1 MCNPAIIPI
10 LQWVG
15 AGLAVVGGVQQAR
28 AAKAAGEYAAEVDEQ
43 NAKIGRQQADQARQI
58 GNMEEERQMRRVRA
72 AVASQRAA
80 QAANG
85 LDVNSGTALDLQA
98 ETAGFGAA
106 DALNIRANALR
117 QAWGFEVGAVNDIN
131 SASAA
136 RAGGRN
142 AATGTLLTTGA
153 QVVGMYS
160 NSGGFGMAGKGGR
173 PVRQSKVYNPGRLDK
188 SGTPFTLQR

>member
-1 MCNPAIIPI
+1 MCEPTTIAYGVSA
-10 LQWVG
+10 LLMV
-15 AGLAVVGGVQQAR
+15 AGGVQTAR
-28 AAKAAGEYAAEVDEQ
+28 AQKAAGEYQAQVDEQ

-72 AVASQRAA
+72 AVATQRAA

-85 LDVNSGTALDLQA
+85 LDINSGTALDLQA

-106 DALNIRANALR
+106 DALNIRANAIR

-142 AATGTLLTTGA
+142 AATGTMLTTGA
-153 QVVGMYS
+153 QVASMYAGS
-160 NSGGFGMAGKGGR
+160 NGFGLGGGGTKQ
-173 PVRQSKVYNPGRLDK
+173 PKIYNPGRLDK
-188 SGTPFTLQR
+188 SGNRMTLGG

>member
-1 MCNPAIIPI
+1 MCEPTTIAYGIAA
-10 LQWVG
+10 V
-15 AGLAVVGGVQQAR
+15 LAVAGGVQTAR
-28 AAKAAGEYAAEVDEQ
+28 AQSAAAEAQAQADET
-43 NAKIGRQQADQARQI
+43 NARIGRTQAEQARQI

-72 AVASQRAA
+72 AVATQRAT

-106 DALNIRANALR
+106 DALNLRSNAIR

-136 RAGGRN
+136 RAAGSN
-142 AATGTLLTTGA
+142 AATGTLLTTAG
-153 QVVGMYS
+153 QVAGMYGS
-160 NSGGFGMAGKGGR
+160 TNGFGMAGRGGGSGVNI
-173 PVRQSKVYNPGRLDK
+173 PV
-188 SGTPFTLQR
+188 QRIQRTRMPVTGFGG

>member
-1 MCNPAIIPI
+1 MCNPAIIPV

-28 AAKAAGEYAAEVDEQ
+28 AAKAAGEAQAQADET
-43 NAKIGRQQADQARQI
+43 NARIGRTQAEQARQI

-72 AVASQRAA
+72 AVATQRAT

-106 DALNIRANALR
+106 DALNLRSNAIR
-117 QAWGFEVGAVNDIN
+117 QAWGFEVGAVNDLN

-136 RAGGRN
+136 RSAGRN
-142 AATGTLLTTGA
+142 AATGTMLTTA
-153 QVVGMYS
+153 ANAFSFVGRQM
-160 NSGGFGMAGKGGR
+160 NTGGGGGVNIPVQRIQRTRMPVNGFGG
-173 PVRQSKVYNPGRLDK
+173 
-188 SGTPFTLQR
+188 

>member
-1 MCNPAIIPI
+1 MCNPAIIPV

-28 AAKAAGEYAAEVDEQ
+28 AAKAAGEYQAEVDEQ

-72 AVASQRAA
+72 AVATQRAT

-98 ETAGFGAA
+98 ETAGFGTA
-106 DALNIRANALR
+106 DALNLRSNAIR

-131 SASAA
+131 SAAGA
-136 RAGGRN
+136 RAAGRN
-142 AATGTLLTTGA
+142 DSTGTLLTTGA
-153 QVVGMYS
+153 NAMSSVAGIGK
-160 NSGGFGMAGKGGR
+160 SGGFGMAGGGNVNI
-173 PVRQSKVYNPGRLDK
+173 PVQRVQRTRMTVPGFR
-188 SGTPFTLQR
+188 G

>member
-1 MCNPAIIPI
+1 MCNPAIIPV

-28 AAKAAGEYAAEVDEQ
+28 AAKAAGEAQAQADEA
-43 NAKIGRQQADQARQI
+43 NAKIGQLQAEQARQI

-98 ETAGFGAA
+98 ETAGFGTA
-106 DALNIRANALR
+106 DALNLRSNAIR
-117 QAWGFEVGAVNDIN
+117 QAWGFEVGAVNDLN

-136 RAGGRN
+136 RAAGRN
-142 AATGTLLTTGA
+142 SATGTMLTTA
-153 QVVGMYS
+153 ANAFSFVGGQM
-160 NSGGFGMAGKGGR
+160 NTGGGGGGGLNIPVQRIQRTRMPMPGFGG
-173 PVRQSKVYNPGRLDK
+173 
-188 SGTPFTLQR
+188 

>member
-1 MCNPAIIPI
+1 MCNPAVIPV

-28 AAKAAGEYAAEVDEQ
+28 AAKAAGEAQAEADEA

-58 GNMEEERQMRRVRA
+58 GNLEEERQMRRVRA
-72 AVASQRAA
+72 AVATQRAT

-106 DALNIRANALR
+106 DALNTRSNAIR
-117 QAWGFEVGAVNDIN
+117 QAWGFEVGAVNDLN

-136 RAGGRN
+136 RAAGRN
-142 AATGTLLTTGA
+142 SATGTMLTTA
-153 QVVGMYS
+153 S
-160 NSGGFGMAGKGGR
+160 NAFTSFGSLASNGSRRTASGSSTIPLQTIQRTRM
-173 PVRQSKVYNPGRLDK
+173 PVPNLRG
-188 SGTPFTLQR
+188 

>member
-1 MCNPAIIPI
+1 MCEPTTIAYGVSA
-10 LQWVG
+10 LLMV
-15 AGLAVVGGVQQAR
+15 AGGVQTAR
-28 AAKAAGEYAAEVDEQ
+28 AQKAAGEYQAQVDEQ

-72 AVASQRAA
+72 AVATQRAA

-106 DALNIRANALR
+106 DALNIRSNALR

-142 AATGTLLTTGA
+142 ASTGTLLTTGA
-153 QVVGMYS
+153 QVAGMYNS
-160 NSGGFGMAGKGGR
+160 SGGFGMAGKGGKQ
-173 PVRQSKVYNPGRLDK
+173 PKIYNPGRLDK
-188 SGTPFTLQR
+188 SGNRMTLGG